1 MLCNKLKNNTL
12 CLASSLVIAG
22 IVMLSAAFAF
32 ASEVVRLE
40 NGIEVNLYTAQTILE
55 QLTERD
61 PDGRL
66 YLRLPGELLRYR
78 LVEDINDD
86 IIINKGDGSFHPFN
100 LDAVVQ
106 ALAAVDLGGVFP
118 DYDIDVYILP
128 YPRYYLLSSTSSGNR
143 IFLSPGVYEASQYAV
158 AYTATHEL
166 GHTFQHYYLPDED
179 LEGWKQYLTLRG
191 IYGDPDYSSTAE
203 HMNRPKEIFAEDFR
217 FLFGGEYATY
227 SGTIENSELVLP
239 SLIPALEPL
248 MASLVTGE
256 FAIDYN
262 DESMPAG
269 EPMTVSNYPNPFNP
283 VTTIDVTFD
292 GSASSEPHYI
302 DVKIYGVDGRLVK
315 SLYSGPVARDR
326 FSIGWNATDD
336 RGIPVASGVYF
347 YRVRADVGN
356 RVGKM
361 LLMR

>member
-1 MLCNKLKNNTL
+1 ML
-12 CLASSLVIAG
+12 CLALFCAVAGVILLSCIDASAG
-22 IVMLSAAFAF
+22 EI
-32 ASEVVRLE
+32 VRLD
-40 NGIEVNLYTAQTILE
+40 NGIEVNLHTTETILE

-61 PDGRL
+61 PDGQL

-86 IIINKGDGSFHPFN
+86 IIVNKGDGSFHPMN
-100 LDAVVQ
+100 RDAVVQ
-106 ALAAVDLGGVFP
+106 ALAAVDLRGISM
-118 DYDIDVYILP
+118 DYGIEVYILP
-128 YPRYYLLSSTSSGNR
+128 YPRYYPLSSSSSGNR

-166 GHTFQHYYLPDED
+166 GHTFQHFFLPDED
-179 LEGWKQYLTLRG
+179 LEGWSEYLTLRG
-191 IYGDPDYSSTAE
+191 IYGDPAFTSESE

-227 SGTIENSELVLP
+227 TGTIENGELALP
-239 SLIPALEPL
+239 T
-248 MASLVTGE
+248 LVTGLESFMVSLAADE
-256 FAIDYN
+256 FAIDHDN
-262 DESMPAG
+262 ESTPAG

-283 VTTIDVTFD
+283 VTTIDVTFN
-292 GSASSEPHYI
+292 GSISGKPHHI
-302 DVKIYGVDGRLVK
+302 EVSIYGVDGRLVK
-315 SLYSGPVARDR
+315 NLYSGPAEPDR

-347 YRVRADVGN
+347 YRVRADVGS